1 MAVNVTLLAVAAADH
16 CAAVCIAAAAPL
28 QLGTRRPLLSID
40 ISSLR
45 IAQQQPRCMLLQW
58 STDETDRQ
66 TDRDTYSAPHTMRTV
81 SISY

>member
-1 MAVNVTLLAVAAADH
+1 VAVNVTLLAFAAADH
-16 CAAVCIAAAAPL
+16 CAAVSIAAAAPL
-28 QLGTRRPLLSID
+28 LLGTRHPLLSID

-45 IAQQQPRCMLLQW
+45 SAQQQTCCILLQW

-66 TDRDTYSAPHTMRTV
+66 TDGDTCSALQTMRTV